1 MYLYLSI
8 ALTVTFFITAYPSSG
23 LKEVKGR
30 ENIVHSI
37 LKDSSIKDTAQFKDT
52 SDQKINTT
60 DEITARKIID
70 NYIEAIGGK
79 DKLYGVI
86 DRTTIMSGSVQ
97 DIDISIII
105 YQKAPNKRKQV
116 TKVGSNKQEIIY
128 NGERGI
134 TKMGGKEEEIKG
146 TELEKLKYE
155 STIALL
161 PDLEYYGI
169 TLDFEGTETVDSAET
184 YKIVMT
190 LPSGIK
196 WTQYYDT
203 ETHLKVKESKYIQTP
218 GGLFEQEIRYDDYRE
233 IEGILYPFKIVQKLG
248 NQVMDFTVISIKVN
262 TGLIDREFEIK

>member
-8 ALTVTFFITAYPSSG
+8 ALTITFFSSAYPASWDDT
-23 LKEVKGR
+23 
-30 ENIVHSI
+30 SI
-37 LKDSSIKDTAQFKDT
+37 IDTMQFKDT
-52 SDQKINTT
+52 IGINQKVIPS
-60 DEITARKIID
+60 EGITAWEIID
-70 NYIEAIGGK
+70 DYIKAIGGE
-79 DKLYGVI
+79 DKLYDII
-86 DRTTIMSGSVQ
+86 DRTTTMIGSVQ
-97 DIDISIII
+97 DIDVEMTI

-116 TKVGSNKQEIIY
+116 TRVGSNKQELIY
-128 NGERGI
+128 DGKRGV

-169 TLDFEGTETVDSAET
+169 TLDFEGIEKIDSIEI
-184 YKIVMT
+184 YKVVMT

-218 GGLFEQEIRYDDYRE
+218 AGLFEQEIWYYDYRDVD
-233 IEGILYPFKIVQKLG
+233 GIKYPFRIKQKLG
-248 NQVMDFTVISIKVN
+248 IQVMEFTVDSIMVN
-262 TGLIDREFEIK
+262 TGLVDREFEIE